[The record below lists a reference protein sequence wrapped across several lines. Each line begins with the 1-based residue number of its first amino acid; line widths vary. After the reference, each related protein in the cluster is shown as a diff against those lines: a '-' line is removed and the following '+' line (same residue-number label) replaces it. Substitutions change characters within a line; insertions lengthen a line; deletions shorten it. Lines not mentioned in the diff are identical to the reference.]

1 MAGILSPYL
10 PFSPSPPQIAQNPNH
25 ANPHMIDTFGRIF
38 LTKDLPGTGG
48 RVRERAE
55 DFIVEEVPL
64 YQFSDSGGFSFLL
77 VEKIDLSSLDLV
89 KLMRE
94 HLDLEDHEVGL
105 AGWKDKRAVTRQW
118 ISLPFEKT
126 SEDRLAPIAD
136 RGIRILQKR
145 RHSNKLRIG
154 HLLGNRF
161 SVLIR
166 QPDPQAENRAA
177 SIIQRLQKH
186 GLPNFYGAQRFGA
199 GGDNPQKGLALL
211 QGKYRLPSVRQ
222 RKLLISACN
231 SLLFNLTLKD
241 RMERGLY
248 ARLLPGDIAKKHDT
262 GGLFLVSDTAKEQP
276 RADRLE
282 ISATGPIWGKKMRRA
297 QDEAGG
303 LEERI
308 LTSQGLTPDVF
319 HKQPGSRRP
328 LRVVLREL
336 TMQPEAEGLRLEFFL
351 PKGSYAT
358 VLLDEIMKTSPDVS

>member
-1 MAGILSPYL
+1 MNDALGLTYL
-10 PFSPSPPQIAQNPNH
+10 TH
-25 ANPHMIDTFGRIF
+25 
-38 LTKDLPGTGG
+38 DLPGTGG
-48 RVRERAE
+48 HIKERVE

-77 VEKIDLSSLDLV
+77 LEKTDLSSLELV
-89 KLMRE
+89 KVIRE
-94 HLDLEDHEVGL
+94 CLDLKDHEVGL

-126 SEDRLAPIAD
+126 SADRLAPMAD

-145 RHSNKLRIG
+145 RHSNKLRTG

-166 QPDPQAENRAA
+166 KPDPQAKDRAL
-177 SIIQRLQKH
+177 SVIQRLQKQ

-199 GGDNPQKGLALL
+199 RGDNPQKGLALL
-211 QGKYRLPSVRQ
+211 QGKYRLSSVRQ
-222 RKLLISACN
+222 RKLLISACS
-231 SLLFNLTLKD
+231 SLIFNLTLKN
-241 RMERGLY
+241 RMERDLF

-262 GGLFLVSDTAKEQP
+262 GGLFLVGDAVEEQP

-308 LTSQGLTPDVF
+308 LTSQGLTPEVF

-328 LRVVLREL
+328 LRVVPREL
-336 TMQPEAEGLRLEFFL
+336 TMQPESEGLRLEFFL

-358 VLLDEIMKTSPDVS
+358 VLLDEIMKTSPDFP

>member
-1 MAGILSPYL
+1 MK
-10 PFSPSPPQIAQNPNH
+10 
-25 ANPHMIDTFGRIF
+25 DTFGRIF
-38 LTKDLPGTGG
+38 LTEDLPGTGG
-48 RVRERAE
+48 RIKERVE
-55 DFIVEEVPL
+55 DFMVEEIPL
-64 YQFSDSGGFSFLL
+64 YQFSDSGGFSFLF
-77 VEKIDLSSLDLV
+77 VEKTDLSSLDLV
-89 KLMRE
+89 KVMRE

-166 QPDPQAENRAA
+166 QPDPRAGNRVA

>member
-1 MAGILSPYL
+1 MARILSPYV
-10 PFSPSPPQIAQNPNH
+10 PFTVSPRQIARNLNHTNPD
-25 ANPHMIDTFGRIF
+25 MKDTFGRIF
-38 LTKDLPGTGG
+38 LTRDLPGTGG
-48 RVRERAE
+48 RIKERVE

-64 YQFSDSGGFSFLL
+64 YQFSDSGGFSFLF
-77 VEKIDLSSLDLV
+77 VEKTNLSSLDLV
-89 KLMRE
+89 KVIRE
-94 HLDLEDHEVGL
+94 HLDLEDREVGL

-126 SEDRLAPIAD
+126 SEDRLAPMAD

-161 SVLIR
+161 SVFIR

-177 SIIQRLQKH
+177 SIIQRLQEH

-199 GGDNPQKGLALL
+199 RGDNPQKGLALM

-222 RKLLISACN
+222 RKLLISAFS

-241 RMERGLY
+241 RMERDLF
-248 ARLLPGDIAKKHDT
+248 AKLLPGDIAKKHDT
-262 GGLFLVSDTAKEQP
+262 GGLFLVSDPAKEQP

-282 ISATGPIWGKKMRRA
+282 ISATGPIWGKKMKRA
-297 QDEAGG
+297 RDEAGG
-303 LEERI
+303 LEESI

-319 HKQPGSRRP
+319 HKQPGSRRA
-328 LRVVLREL
+328 LRVVLKEL
-336 TMQPEAEGLRLEFFL
+336 TMQPESEGLRLEFFL

-358 VLLDEIMKTSPDVS
+358 VLLDEIMKT

>member
-1 MAGILSPYL
+1 MATSTRKDEFGLIYL
-10 PFSPSPPQIAQNPNH
+10 
-25 ANPHMIDTFGRIF
+25 TR
-38 LTKDLPGTGG
+38 DLPGTGG
-48 RVRERAE
+48 RIKERVE
-55 DFIVEEVPL
+55 DFIVEEIPL
-64 YQFSDSGGFSFLL
+64 YQFSDHGDFTFLL
-77 VEKIDLSSLDLV
+77 IEKTNLSTLDLV
-89 KLMRE
+89 NVIRK
-94 HLDLEDHEVGL
+94 HFDLEDHEVGV
-105 AGWKDKRAVTRQW
+105 AGWKDKRAITRQW
-118 ISLPFEKT
+118 ISLPLQKT
-126 SEDRLAPIAD
+126 SKERLAPLAD
-136 RGIRILQKR
+136 KGIKILEQR
-145 RHSNKLRIG
+145 RHSNKLRTG

-166 QPDPQAENRAA
+166 QPDPQALERASA
-177 SIIQRLQKH
+177 IIQSLQKL
-186 GLPNFYGAQRFGA
+186 GLPNFYGVQRFGA

-222 RKLLISACN
+222 RKLLISACS

-241 RMERGLY
+241 RMERDLF

-297 QDEAGG
+297 GEEAAA

-319 HKQPGSRRP
+319 HKEPGSRRS

-336 TMQPEAEGLRLEFFL
+336 TMRTESEGLRLEFFL

-358 VLLDEIMKTSPDVS
+358 VLLDEIMKT